1 MNSTS
6 VEGFMEPSGGFSRAD
21 SDVISSK
28 KTSEKELTSDEATE
42 TLVAKKLTLLEGI
55 AMIVGTNIGAG
66 VLAIPYASRNSG
78 FIPLFF
84 WLIVI
89 GIITTIT
96 MLYVAESSLR
106 TRAHYQLSGL
116 ARKYVGKVG
125 SWFIFISIFAN
136 STGALIAYMAGSGRL
151 MNELFGIPN
160 QIGSL
165 LFAIPAIG
173 ILYGGL
179 KAIGKGEKY
188 ISITM
193 ISMILILS
201 FATLFNVNTKIEHL
215 MEGQWSYMIPII
227 YLVVFSYSAQY
238 IVPEI
243 ARGFVHQPK
252 LLPKAI
258 VIGMLCTFLLL
269 TTVALSIISLA
280 GIDNVDE
287 IATITWGRYLGPWAT
302 LTANLFA
309 LCAML
314 TSYWGLG
321 GSYLTNIYDQ
331 FKLGSET
338 RKLRRAIVLAVI
350 SIPPFILAYRELVS
364 FGRALEFAGAVG
376 GVILAILPILML
388 KRARKIGNI
397 VPDWQCNRWITSAPV
412 QGMIIALYSFA
423 ALYAVCDL
431 LYNTNLLP
439 ASIEEILI
447 GLNVFVPK

>member
-1 MNSTS
+1 MNSTN
-6 VEGFMEPSGGFSRAD
+6 VEGLMT
-21 SDVISSK
+21 SSHVEDAESK
-28 KTSEKELTSDEATE
+28 VRESTE
-42 TLVAKKLTLLEGI
+42 ESLVTKKLTLLEGV

-78 FIPLFF
+78 FVPLFL

-106 TRAHYQLSGL
+106 TKAHYQLSGL

-151 MNELFGIPN
+151 INQLFGIPN

-173 ILYGGL
+173 ILYAGL

-193 ISMILILS
+193 IVLILVLS
-201 FATLFNVNTKIEHL
+201 FSTIFNVNTKIENL

-252 LLPKAI
+252 QLPKAI
-258 VIGMLCTFLLL
+258 MIGMFCTFVLL
-269 TTVALSIISLA
+269 TIVALSVISLA
-280 GIDNVDE
+280 GIEKIDE
-287 IATITWGRYLGPWAT
+287 IATITWGKYLGAWAA
-302 LTANLFA
+302 LVANLFA

-321 GSYLTNIYDQ
+321 GSYFTNIFDQ

-338 RKLRRAIVLAVI
+338 NWIRRASVLAVI
-350 SIPPFILAYRELVS
+350 SVPPFILAYREMVS

-376 GVILAILPILML
+376 GVILAILPIIML
-388 KRARKIGNI
+388 KQSRKVGDI
-397 VPDWQCNRWITSAPV
+397 VPEWQCNRWITSPAV
-412 QGMIIALYSFA
+412 QVIIVTLYSFA

-431 LYNTNLLP
+431 LYNINLLP
-439 ASIEEILI
+439 TSVEEMLI
-447 GLNVFVPK
+447 SLNVFVPK

>member
-1 MNSTS
+1 
-6 VEGFMEPSGGFSRAD
+6 
-21 SDVISSK
+21 
-28 KTSEKELTSDEATE
+28 
-42 TLVAKKLTLLEGI
+42 
-55 AMIVGTNIGAG
+55 
-66 VLAIPYASRNSG
+66 
-78 FIPLFF
+78 
-84 WLIVI
+84 
-89 GIITTIT
+89 
-96 MLYVAESSLR
+96 
-106 TRAHYQLSGL
+106 
-116 ARKYVGKVG
+116 
-125 SWFIFISIFAN
+125 
-136 STGALIAYMAGSGRL
+136 
-151 MNELFGIPN
+151 
-160 QIGSL
+160 
-165 LFAIPAIG
+165 
-173 ILYGGL
+173 
-179 KAIGKGEKY
+179 
-188 ISITM
+188 
-193 ISMILILS
+193 S

-238 IVPEI
+238 IMPEI

-258 VIGMLCTFLLL
+258 VIGMFCTFLLL

-287 IATITWGRYLGPWAT
+287 IATITWGRYLGPWAA

-376 GVILAILPILML
+376 GVILAILPIL
-388 KRARKIGNI
+388 
-397 VPDWQCNRWITSAPV
+397 
-412 QGMIIALYSFA
+412 
-423 ALYAVCDL
+423 
-431 LYNTNLLP
+431 
-439 ASIEEILI
+439 
-447 GLNVFVPK
+447 